1 MYEEMHKLDEII
13 EFFKTENFY
22 DIDENRIKN
31 MYSLISNPHLRVND
45 SDKQWLTYTGQES
58 EATIIVNEMKDLFGY
73 SRFAWTKEEDNVVRL
88 IHHIGTI
95 FIENEI
101 TMKAKIPFFIMVLD
115 KLKY

>member
-1 MYEEMHKLDEII
+1 MYEKMH
-13 EFFKTENFY
+13 
-22 DIDENRIKN
+22 
-31 MYSLISNPHLRVND
+31 SLISNPHLRVNGTK
-45 SDKQWLTYTGQES
+45 KQWVSYTGQES
-58 EATIIVNEMKDLFGY
+58 EATTIVNEMKDLFGY
-73 SRFAWTKEEDNVVRL
+73 SRFAWTKEEENVVPL